1 MPDLTLDVQKIANA
15 SNAALVIMGGSI
27 DAKTVPGFQEQMNKV
42 KDDGAIKFVLDME
55 QIKYVNSTGLGFLV
69 NLADSLDPKG
79 GGIALVKLH
88 PKVKVVFDMLGLN
101 AFFKIFN
108 NRNDAVAAM
117 AGGGAPTKA
126 PEHAAPAPVS
136 VGAPAPPSA
145 QPAQLHRAPPAGGTG
160 SFAPIPTGEE
170 VQVHG
175 QQLECASCRATLIVP
190 EPGNYKCPR
199 CSVIFTFTREGKA
212 NFLPRR
218 RLTPIQMTLTC
229 STECT
234 DGLVAMAGLLSKRAG
249 FNDTLQKSMSES
261 VRESAQTIIEKAYAS
276 NEQATYQV
284 LMVASDNEVSIKFS
298 DYGKKIEPDMHD
310 GHGKPVF
317 NLTRSTM
324 DVFDLKTHP
333 KGGNILTLS
342 KRTAPA

>member
-1 MPDLTLDVQKIANA
+1 MPDLDLNVQKAAGNPQ
-15 SNAALVIMGGSI
+15 AALVVLAGSI
-27 DAKTVPGFQEQMNKV
+27 DAKTVPGFQEQLNRV
-42 KDDGAIKFVLDME
+42 KDDGVTKFVLDME
-55 QIKYVNSTGLGFLV
+55 NIKYVNSTGLGFLV

-108 NRNDAVAAM
+108 NRTDAMAQM
-117 AGGGAPTKA
+117 AGGAPSKA
-126 PEHAAPAPVS
+126 PEVAPAPAPVS
-136 VGAPAPPSA
+136 GSVFPPPMAPAIATLSRPQTMQTQSFT
-145 QPAQLHRAPPAGGTG
+145 QVPA
-160 SFAPIPTGEE
+160 GEE
-170 VQVHG
+170 VSVQG
-175 QQLECASCRATLIVP
+175 QQLECASCKATLVVP

-199 CSVIFTFTREGKA
+199 CSAIFTFTREGKA

-234 DGLVAMAGLLSKRAG
+234 EGLVTMAGLLARRAG
-249 FNDTLQKSMSES
+249 FNGDVAKSLESS
-261 VRESAQTIIEKAYAS
+261 VRESAQTIIDKAYAS
-276 NEQATYQV
+276 NEQCTYQV

-298 DYGKKIEPDMHD
+298 DYGKVIPADDKD
-310 GHGKPVF
+310 GSGKPVF
-317 NLTRSTM
+317 SQTRKVM
-324 DVFDLKTHP
+324 DVFDLKAHP

-342 KRTAPA
+342 KRSAS